1 VLKFIP
7 RENVTLKFIVVIYL
21 AAFVLALIIYGFIL
35 MIAGFN
41 PILAYSFM
49 FNNVFLNP
57 YGFSNTIIRSS
68 AIMLSALGLAVAYK
82 AGIFTIGSE
91 GQIYVGAMMSTWTAF
106 TFAFLP
112 SPLLITLMII
122 TSFIAGAFW
131 AFIPGIMKALINAN
145 EVISTLMMNY
155 IAILMVHYLVYGP
168 WKDPRGYGFPITP
181 IIPSSAMLP
190 LIPYTNIHVMPIIGL
205 FIGVILAYMMKYTKI
220 GYEIRVFG
228 DNPEAARYSGIS
240 SVKVILTAMIISG
253 GLAGLGG
260 MGEVAG
266 FQHRLI
272 SNISPGYGYMA
283 IIVVWLA
290 RLNPIATIISSI
302 LFGGMLVGADVLQT
316 RFSLPISSIYTF
328 EALVLMLVLIAD
340 LLSRYKLVVSGKR
353 LWI

>member
-1 VLKFIP
+1 MFKFIP
-7 RENVTLKFIVVIYL
+7 RENVTLKFIIMIYSI
-21 AAFVLALIIYGFIL
+21 AFVVALVIYGFIL
-35 MIAGFN
+35 MVAGFN

-49 FNNVFLNP
+49 FNNVFLNL

-68 AIMLSALGLAVAYK
+68 AIMLSALGLAIAYK

-91 GQIYVGAMMSTWTAF
+91 GQIYIGAIMSTWTAF

-112 SPLLITLMII
+112 SPILLILMIVL
-122 TSFIAGAFW
+122 SFIGGAFW
-131 AFIPGIMKALINAN
+131 AFIPGIMRAFINAN

-155 IAILMVHYLVYGP
+155 IAILIVRYLVYGP
-168 WKDPRGYGFPITP
+168 WKDPKGYGFPITP

-190 LIPYTNIHVMPIIGL
+190 LIPFTNIHIMPIIGL
-205 FIGVILAYMMKYTKI
+205 FIGIILAYMMRYTRI
-220 GYEIRVFG
+220 GYEIKVFG
-228 DNPEAARYSGIS
+228 DNPDAARYSGIS
-240 SVKVILTAMIISG
+240 SIKVILTVMIISG

-290 RLNPIATIISSI
+290 RLNPLVTIISSI

-340 LLSRYKLVVSGKR
+340 LFSRYKLVR
-353 LWI
+353 